1 MRRRVCFILA
11 LGLLM
16 TAEIFAQAAIDSF
29 RTGQAA
35 FQREDFWGAVDGYR
49 AALRTNPRYFDALE
63 GLAESFFALG
73 EYDEASKQV
82 TEALK
87 LGQLN
92 PTVNVLYGRILL
104 GQMKYEEALAQFQG
118 VLARE
123 PKNQEAEFG
132 LAEYQVMK
140 GRLEQASN
148 QFEALR
154 RNDPTNLRALLS
166 LMYVFSARGDRS
178 GFDRVFS
185 DALRYHSSDPRVHF
199 AAAEEMYRRQDRA
212 AARTSLDQFLAISPK
227 TDMRG
232 WLLQA
237 RLLLDEGRNLEV
249 VQTLDSKVIQGPA
262 LLRGAKDSRAWYL
275 RALALSRLN
284 RGTEASEAFR
294 MALSFD
300 PSNETYG
307 LAYETWLLRKTPP
320 EDPLRQGQSQVHLDR
335 ARDLISKN
343 YQAQALDEFRRALR
357 LDPYSVKARLGRA
370 DIWKRQGLRTS
381 ALEELEAVAAQ
392 TPSYKDVAFLDD
404 LEIQRSLYDQSLAAQ
419 WGLTLTD
426 LDGLN
431 SAGTSRLYRPYVVG
445 VFYDPD
451 ASATTSY
458 GASQAYAEAFADE
471 WDSLRWLQ
479 LVSPADDYRASA
491 ARGFNDAFLQ
501 ARQAGLE
508 YFALLTFQ
516 EGMRDFEVQVNLYL
530 GRTGRLIQS
539 FSAYKKGLFPVTLGI
554 RETAQAAAAV
564 FPLRGSILKRQG
576 SDVLVNLGKR
586 DGTAPDQEFSV
597 VRDGAA
603 EPTGDAAWF
612 TWNPTDAFGTWTSGT
627 SDDWT
632 TVGKL
637 GKTGFF
643 DTVAVGDEV
652 LLVKLPPKLPAPVP
666 LPVSAVLQRDL
677 LSLR

>member
-1 MRRRVCFILA
+1 MNRPRLSVMFLFVSTLTFGQSA
-11 LGLLM
+11 L
-16 TAEIFAQAAIDSF
+16 DSF

-35 FQREDFWGAVDGYR
+35 FQRDDFWTAVDAYR
-49 AALRTNPRYFDALE
+49 AALRSNPRYFDALE

-82 TEALK
+82 SEALK

-92 PTVNVLYGRILL
+92 PAVNVLYGRILL
-104 GQMKYEEALAQFQG
+104 GQMKNEEALAQFQG
-118 VLARE
+118 VLVRE
-123 PKNQEAEFG
+123 PKNQDAEFG

-140 GRLEQASN
+140 GRYEQAST

-154 RNDPTNLRALLS
+154 RADPTNLRALLS
-166 LMYVFSARGDRS
+166 LMYIDSARGDRA
-178 GFDRVFS
+178 GFDRVYS
-185 DALRYHSSDPRVHF
+185 DALRFHSSDPRVHF

-212 AARTSLDQFLAISPK
+212 AARIALDQFLSVSAK

-232 WLLQA
+232 WLLHA
-237 RLLLDEGRNLEV
+237 RLLLDEGRNLDV

-262 LLRGAKDSRAWYL
+262 ALRGAKDPRVWYL
-275 RALALSRLN
+275 RALALGRLD
-284 RGTEASEAFR
+284 RGPEASEAFR
-294 MALSFD
+294 MAQGFD
-300 PSNETYG
+300 PGNEAYA
-307 LAYETWLLRKTPP
+307 LAFETWLLRKTPP
-320 EDPLRQGQSQVHLDR
+320 ENPLRKSQSKVHLDR
-335 ARDLISKN
+335 AQELVSKN
-343 YQAQALDEFRRALR
+343 YQALALDEFRRALR

-370 DIWKRQGLRTS
+370 DIWKRQGFRTS

-392 TPSYKDVAFLDD
+392 SPTYKDVAFLDE
-404 LEIQRSLYDQSLAAQ
+404 LEIHRSLYAESLSAQ
-419 WGLTLTD
+419 WGLTLAD

-431 SAGTSRLYRPYVVG
+431 SAGTSRLYRPYIVG
-445 VFYDPD
+445 VFYDQD
-451 ASATTSY
+451 ASTTTSY

-471 WDSLRWLQ
+471 WDSLRCFQ
-479 LVSPADDYRASA
+479 LNSRSLDQRATV

-508 YFALLTFQ
+508 YFALLTFR
-516 EGMRDFEVQVNLYL
+516 EGVRDFAVQVNLYL

-539 FSAYKKGLFPVTLGI
+539 FSAYKKGLQPVTLGI
-554 RETAQAAAAV
+554 REMAQTSAGA
-564 FPLRGSILKRQG
+564 FPLRASILKRQG
-576 SDVLVNLGKR
+576 TDVLVNLGKR
-586 DGTAPDQEFSV
+586 DGTAPDQKFTV

-603 EPTGDAAWF
+603 DPTGDSAWF
-612 TWNPTDAFGTWTSGT
+612 SWNPTDAFGTWTAGV

-632 TVGKL
+632 TSGKL
-637 GKTGFF
+637 EKTGFF

-652 LLVKLPPKLPAPVP
+652 LLVKNPPKVPATVP